1 MLQVSLA
8 LSIQLYIYIYAWFFH
23 AKRLFHLHGI
33 FYYHSCHPNV
43 GEYADMTPTHTCR
56 ACVCVRVWL
65 PKPQPVLQV
74 QAPRCR
80 LDTELVPGTTKPWK
94 AGGATHLPKYASH
107 RGEWFHFVG
116 NWKGMM
122 GLSLHPNLFAVS
134 SYPCCQMPINF
145 WWWPRH
151 PAIVFQWFLK
161 SRTHLDS
168 ASEGSSLNPPPAAAS
183 NWEPAVVIAIGTIY
197 TYQGPVTQDEWG
209 MVIYPTTDV
218 NPCGS
223 LMIRALINDRL
234 SQIKIL

>member
-8 LSIQLYIYIYAWFFH
+8 LSLYNYIYMHDSFMQKDCSICTGYFTIILVIQMLANM
-23 AKRLFHLHGI
+23 RI
-33 FYYHSCHPNV
+33 RHPH
-43 GEYADMTPTHTCR
+43 TPVAR
-56 ACVCVRVWL
+56 ARVCVCVWL

-74 QAPRCR
+74 QAPRWR

-107 RGEWFHFVG
+107 RGEWFHLVG